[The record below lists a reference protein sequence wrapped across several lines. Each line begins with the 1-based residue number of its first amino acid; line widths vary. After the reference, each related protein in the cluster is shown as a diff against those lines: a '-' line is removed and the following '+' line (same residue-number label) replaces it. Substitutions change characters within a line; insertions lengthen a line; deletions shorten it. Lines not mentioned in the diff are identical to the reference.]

1 MIKNFLRELYYFF
14 YDILISVRN
23 FNKDKN
29 FVIIF
34 PRLISK
40 FIKRVLIYDKINKN
54 FFLQNI
60 RNKYDILT
68 VFEIFAQESYVLNKL
83 DQWEIINKKYL
94 QIISNEKKPLFID
107 CGSNIGS
114 SCEYFSRVFKNIY
127 SILVEPNN
135 ISADFSKKNIS
146 NKNYT
151 ILNYAISSEQ
161 KIVQFDDTLEDNRSS
176 NINPSSEKKIH
187 TKTIDDI
194 LDNYNDFE
202 PFIVKI
208 DIEGYEKD
216 LFKNNYDWINK
227 FDVLIIEIHDWMIP
241 SKSISFNFFNAI
253 TESMKNNFKRDIIIS
268 GENLILVK
276 NNDN

>member
-1 MIKNFLRELYYFF
+1 MLDKIVPLKIKYFF
-14 YDILISVRN
+14 ELIRLSKPTGFILLMWPCWFALTLVPLNSTNLIKWYVFFFIGAFLMRSAGCIINDLVDINI
-23 FNKDKN
+23 DKN
-29 FVIIF
+29 
-34 PRLISK
+34 IS
-40 FIKRVLIYDKINKN
+40 RTNNRPL
-54 FFLQNI
+54 
-60 RNKYDILT
+60 
-68 VFEIFAQESYVLNKL
+68 ASNKL
-83 DQWEIINKKYL
+83 SKAEAISFLFLLLILSFFILL
-94 QIISNEKKPLFID
+94 QF
-107 CGSNIGS
+107 
-114 SCEYFSRVFKNIY
+114 NIY